1 MSLSPPFAAV
11 ASLAGL
17 VGLAGLAVSAG
28 YALLALIAV
37 LVWELRRTG
46 ASQSPLP
53 AVTILKPLCGA
64 EPGLYAHLRSYCEQ
78 DYPQFQIV
86 FGVRDRADP
95 ALAVVERLVRDFPQA
110 ALDIVVNP
118 QLHGSN
124 YKISNLINMLA
135 VARHDVLVMADSD
148 TFVSPDYLRT
158 VTAPLEDP
166 RVGLVT
172 CLYQDVPTAGVWSRL
187 GAMYINEWYMPSVLV
202 AWLFGHQGYVSGQS
216 LCLRAWTLQAIGG
229 LPALADQLADDHRL
243 GELVRSLGLR
253 VVLSRYL
260 PRAQHVE
267 VSYDSLRSHE
277 LRWMR
282 TIRVLQPAGFR
293 LMCLSFSL
301 PLGVLGLAFAHAQG
315 SHSTAAWALLGITL
329 FARLALHFRG
339 RWRDRRSLFADLW
352 LLPLRDLLMCWV
364 WCGSFLSS
372 RVIWRG
378 NEFDVGADG
387 VMRPLS

>member
-1 MSLSPPFAAV
+1 MSLTHSFAAI
-11 ASLAGL
+11 A
-17 VGLAGLAVSAG
+17 GLAGLASLTVAAG
-28 YALLALIAV
+28 YALLSLVAV

-46 ASQSPLP
+46 ASARRLP
-53 AVTILKPLCGA
+53 PVTVLKPLCGA

-78 DYPQFQIV
+78 DYPEFQIV
-86 FGVRDRADP
+86 FGVRDRGDQ
-95 ALAVVERLVRDFPQA
+95 ALAVVEQLVRDFPQA
-110 ALDIVVNP
+110 ELDVVINP

-124 YKISNLINMLA
+124 YKISNLINMLQ
-135 VARHDVLVMADSD
+135 VARHPVLVMADSD
-148 TFVSPDYLRT
+148 TYVSPDYLRT
-158 VTAPLEDP
+158 VTAPLEDS

-172 CLYQDVPTAGVWSRL
+172 CLYQDVPTPRLWSRL

-229 LPALADQLADDHRL
+229 LPAMADHLADDHRL

-267 VSYDSLRSHE
+267 DSYDSLRHHE

-301 PLGVLGLAFAHAQG
+301 PLGVLGLAFAHAEG
-315 SHSTAAWALLGITL
+315 SISTAAWALLDTTIG
-329 FARLALHFRG
+329 ARVALHLRG
-339 RWRDRRSLFADLW
+339 RWRDQRPLFADLW
-352 LLPLRDLLMCWV
+352 LLPWRDLMLCWV
-364 WCGSFLSS
+364 WCGSFFGS
-372 RVIWRG
+372 RVTWRG
-378 NEFDVGADG
+378 HEFDVGADG
-387 VMRPLS
+387 VMRRLS